1 MIKFNFPLLIS
12 TQRLIVGF
20 CRTVNTNV
28 KIVVVEQWKLVCNCR
43 RLVSV
48 NICFSVAQNIV
59 VIRVAFECGSL
70 VSVEVVSFLCHAINF
85 FLVMLNLTIRSSP
98 KVLNFETMSCSSIGL
113 SAHCQ
118 FVA

>member
-1 MIKFNFPLLIS
+1 MTKFKFPVLIS

-59 VIRVAFECGSL
+59 VIRVAFECGLL
-70 VSVEVVSFLCHAINF
+70 VRVEVVNFLSYAINF
-85 FLVMLNLTIRSSP
+85 LL
-98 KVLNFETMSCSSIGL
+98 C
-113 SAHCQ
+113 
-118 FVA
+118 

>member
-1 MIKFNFPLLIS
+1 MTKFNFPVLIS

-59 VIRVAFECGSL
+59 VFRVAFECGLL
-70 VSVEVVSFLCHAINF
+70 VRVEVVNFLSYAINF
-85 FLVMLNLTIRSSP
+85 LL
-98 KVLNFETMSCSSIGL
+98 C
-113 SAHCQ
+113 
-118 FVA
+118 